1 MTEDQKPKKTPKP
14 KTPRIVSHENP
25 KLNPSEQ
32 IFCQEYVIDCNATR
46 AYRVA
51 YPKAAYNTARV
62 EGSRALAKPSIQ
74 DEISRLMREM
84 AERGKVRAEM
94 VIKELALV
102 AFGDMSLVAEW
113 GDEGISLKPSH
124 ELGRDEKA
132 IIKEIGSTP
141 VASMGFPIGYD
152 KKVKLHDKLK
162 ALEIL
167 AKHFNLLAGS
177 VDDEQARKP
186 IVLQYDPKALA
197 DFVNKKNEPNV

>member
-1 MTEDQKPKKTPKP
+1 MSEQPKKRK
-14 KTPRIVSHENP
+14 PRIVSPENP
-25 KLNPSEQ
+25 KLSPTEQ

-51 YPKAAYNTARV
+51 YPKADYNSARSNS
-62 EGSRALAKPSIQ
+62 SRLIINANIQ

-113 GDEGISLKPSH
+113 GEKGLSLKPSH

-141 VASMGFPIGYD
+141 VASMGIPIGYD

-177 VDDEQARKP
+177 VDEEQARKP

-197 DFVNKKNEPNV
+197 DFVKKKNEPNV

>member
-1 MTEDQKPKKTPKP
+1 MSEQPKKRK
-14 KTPRIVSHENP
+14 PRIVSPENP
-25 KLNPSEQ
+25 KLSPTEQ

-51 YPKAAYNTARV
+51 YPEAGYNTARV
-62 EGSRALAKPSIQ
+62 EASRALAKPNIQ

-113 GDEGISLKPSH
+113 GDDGLSLKPSGQ
-124 ELGRDEKA
+124 LGRDEKA
-132 IIKEIGSTP
+132 IIKEVQSSP
-141 VASMGFPIGYD
+141 VGSMGVHIGYD

-167 AKHFNLLAGS
+167 AKHFNLLAGT
-177 VDDEQARKP
+177 VDDDQARKP

-197 DFVNKKNEPNV
+197 DFVKKKNEPNV